1 MELASGFGRID
12 SMFYPKETE
21 GKAIIIHE
29 YKFTDTASK
38 KGKLGEEAL
47 FQIYSKNYLHRVVSL
62 AENDKNI
69 ETFVTRTIV
78 IVKDESSQKICLFLE
93 EEQSHTILEAKRIVS
108 FF

>member
-1 MELASGFGRID
+1 VELASGFGRID

-47 FQIYSKNYLHRVVSL
+47 FQIYSKNYLDRAISL
-62 AENDKNI
+62 AENDIKI
-69 ETFVTRTIV
+69 ETIVTRTIV

-93 EEQSHTILEAKRIVS
+93 EEQRHTILEAKRIIS

>member
-1 MELASGFGRID
+1 M
-12 SMFYPKETE
+12 
-21 GKAIIIHE
+21 
-29 YKFTDTASK
+29 
-38 KGKLGEEAL
+38 
-47 FQIYSKNYLHRVVSL
+47 